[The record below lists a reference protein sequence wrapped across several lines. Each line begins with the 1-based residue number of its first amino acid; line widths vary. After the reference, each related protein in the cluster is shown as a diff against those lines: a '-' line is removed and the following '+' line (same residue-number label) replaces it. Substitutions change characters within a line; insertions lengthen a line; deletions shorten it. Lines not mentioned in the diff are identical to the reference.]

1 MDWIVFSSNLYR
13 GFLGDSGVKNL
24 PANAGEADS
33 IPGSEDPLEEG
44 STAVFLPGKSHG
56 GLQPRDHKRDT
67 TEHAG
72 TNLYIEA
79 LTSNE
84 KVLYLEVGPLG
95 SN

>member
-1 MDWIVFSSNLYR
+1 MNQRSLVGYS
-13 GFLGDSGVKNL
+13 
-24 PANAGEADS
+24 
-33 IPGSEDPLEEG
+33 PGITKES
-44 STAVFLPGKSHG
+44 
-56 GLQPRDHKRDT
+56 DT